1 MLSKKDVIKIYNDH
15 SRELLNY
22 LSRLVTDQTVCD
34 DLLHD
39 TFERLI
45 RYSEQHEI
53 DITTVRAL
61 LYKTAHNL
69 AVNHLRS
76 KKSSSASLDDSN
88 PAIPGSTE
96 NLSDNLVNMELS
108 ERIKRFL
115 DELDPEGR
123 SIFVLHKDL
132 GKTYDEIAAE
142 TGISART
149 VRRRMKNMID
159 SLAEVLKK
167 EGFL

>member
-15 SRELLNY
+15 NRELLSY

-34 DLLHD
+34 DLMHD
-39 TFERLI
+39 TFERII

-53 DITTVRAL
+53 DISTVRAL

-76 KKSSSASLDDSN
+76 KKTSSSSFDDSN
-88 PAIPGSTE
+88 PAIPGTPGD
-96 NLSDNLVNMELS
+96 LSDNIMNMELS
-108 ERIKRFL
+108 DRIKRFMN
-115 DELDPEGR
+115 ELDPEGR
-123 SIFVLHKDL
+123 SIFVLHKDF
-132 GKTYDEIAAE
+132 GKTYDEISSE
-142 TGISART
+142 IGISART

-159 SLAEVLKK
+159 SLEETLKN